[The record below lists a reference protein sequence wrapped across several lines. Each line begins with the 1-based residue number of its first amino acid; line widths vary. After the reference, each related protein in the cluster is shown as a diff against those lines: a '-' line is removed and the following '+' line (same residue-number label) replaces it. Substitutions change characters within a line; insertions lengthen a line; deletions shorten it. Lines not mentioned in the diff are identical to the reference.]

1 MANSMTD
8 DHAYLFKIIVIGDV
22 SVGKSSLLR
31 QFCSR
36 AFDEKHQTTIGVDYQ
51 VTASLIY
58 MLFI

>member
-51 VTASLIY
+51 VTASLH
-58 MLFI
+58 